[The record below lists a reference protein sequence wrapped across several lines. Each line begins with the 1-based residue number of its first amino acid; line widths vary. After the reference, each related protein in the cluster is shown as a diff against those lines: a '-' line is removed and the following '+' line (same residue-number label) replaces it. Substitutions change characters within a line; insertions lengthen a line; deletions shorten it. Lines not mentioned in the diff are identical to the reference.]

1 MTPVTPAPMMAMV
14 FSRTSFQRNLQPS
27 WGVGPWLLSV
37 GRKQMRKFLVAGL
50 ALCAVGALW
59 KIEEEE
65 DGVAVAMAPFLAAL
79 AIEAGIFLLRRHQTA
94 LVGRTY
100 PKS

>member
-1 MTPVTPAPMMAMV
+1 MMAMV

-27 WGVGPWLLSV
+27 WGVGAWLLSV

-50 ALCAVGALW
+50 VLCAVGALW

-65 DGVAVAMAPFLAAL
+65 DGVAIAMAPFLAAL
-79 AIEAGIFLLRRHQTA
+79 AIEAGIFLLRRHQNT
-94 LVGRTY
+94 LVGKTY
-100 PKS
+100 PKP

>member
-1 MTPVTPAPMMAMV
+1 MMAMV

>member
-1 MTPVTPAPMMAMV
+1 MMAMV

-27 WGVGPWLLSV
+27 LGVGPWLLSV

-79 AIEAGIFLLRRHQTA
+79 TIEAGIFLLRRHQTA

>member
-1 MTPVTPAPMMAMV
+1 VTPVTPAPMMAMV

-27 WGVGPWLLSV
+27 LGVGPWLLSV